1 MVEPLYFQ
9 CKECKV
15 LSLVGELISHML
27 HGQERKK
34 TNKQK
39 KWDKRCSTSK
49 DKEEALFIMTYFFL
63 SLNIGYLKK
72 KKKVTD
78 ETVHNSIKSSHAQDV
93 PNTLLVIAQFCLFI
107 GVEGSFVV

>member
-49 DKEEALFIMTYFFL
+49 DKEEAVFIMTYFFFVFEYRV
-63 SLNIGYLKK
+63 SK